1 MSNETFYIIFKHR
14 RRAFTE
20 RDASLF
26 YGTDW
31 RQKNW
36 RDINVTMML
45 SLLNES
51 DLKVKIQEA
60 LFWSWKRKSFK

>member
-14 RRAFTE
+14 RAFE

-26 YGTDW
+26 YGTGW

-51 DLKVKIQEA
+51 DLKVKKPYFGLE
-60 LFWSWKRKSFK
+60 KGNP

>member
-1 MSNETFYIIFKHR
+1 MRLFMLHIFKH
-14 RRAFTE
+14 RAFTE
-20 RDASLF
+20 RDVSLF
-26 YGTDW
+26 YGTGW

-51 DLKVKIQEA
+51 DLKVKKPYFGLE
-60 LFWSWKRKSFK
+60 KGNP